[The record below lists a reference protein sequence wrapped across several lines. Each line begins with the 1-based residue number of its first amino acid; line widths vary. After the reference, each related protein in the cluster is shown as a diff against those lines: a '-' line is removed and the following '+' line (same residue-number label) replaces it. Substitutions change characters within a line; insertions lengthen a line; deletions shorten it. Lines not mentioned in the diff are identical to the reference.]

1 MFIDVTPL
9 KVSRDYR
16 LLFIG
21 QFVSAFG
28 TAISFVVLPVQVFA
42 LTQSTFLVGML
53 GAVEFVF
60 ILLLAFVGGAYADFI
75 DKRKM
80 LRLAEIGQTIVTAIL
95 LSNALLPNPR
105 VWILFFCAAAHA
117 ALSALQRPSFEAMMQ
132 RIVPPDLMA
141 SVGALN
147 SIRWNMTTILG
158 PSVAGIIVAAF
169 GASIAYSIDLI
180 TFAASLTAVFLIQSA
195 PPAAQ
200 TENRPSIKS
209 VVEGIHYAWRRKEI
223 LGTYLIDMNAMFFGM
238 PSALFPAIAAT
249 YGAGTVGFFYAAP
262 SVGALLA
269 TLTSAWTRRIHRHG
283 LFVAIAAALW
293 GVSIICFGFATN
305 IYTALFFLACAGA
318 ADMISA
324 LFRFVIW
331 NQTIP
336 TYLRGRLAAL
346 EMISYTSGPKLG
358 DAEAGIVASLTSLQ
372 TSIVSGGILCVV
384 GTAIVSLL
392 IPEFI
397 KYDGREGL
405 KTKEI
410 AEAQRETETKI
421 LLVE

>member
-1 MFIDVTPL
+1 MFIDITPL

-28 TAISFVVLPVQVFA
+28 TAISFVVLPVQVYA
-42 LTQSTFLVGML
+42 ITQSTFMVGML

-60 ILLLAFVGGAYADFI
+60 ILLFAFAGGAYADFI
-75 DKRKM
+75 DKRRM
-80 LRLAEIGQTIVTAIL
+80 LRLTEIGQTIVTAIL
-95 LSNALLPNPR
+95 VANALLPNPR
-105 VWILFFCAAAHA
+105 VWILFVSAAAHA

-132 RIVPPDLMA
+132 KIIPPELMS

-158 PSVAGIIVAAF
+158 PSLAGIILAAF
-169 GASIAYSIDLI
+169 GAGVAYSIDLI
-180 TFAASLTAVFLIQSA
+180 SFIASLIAVFMIQAA

-200 TENRPSIKS
+200 TDERPSLKS
-209 VVEGIHYAWRRKEI
+209 VVEGIQYAWRRKEI

-262 SVGALLA
+262 SVGALFA
-269 TLTSAWTRRIHRHG
+269 TLTSGWTKKIHRHG

-293 GVSIICFGFATN
+293 GVAIILFGFATN
-305 IYTALFFLACAGA
+305 LYAALFFLALAGA
-318 ADMISA
+318 ADMVSA

-336 TYLRGRLAAL
+336 NYLRGRLASL

-358 DAEAGIVASLTSLQ
+358 DAEAGIVASLYGLQ

-384 GTAIVSLL
+384 GTVVVSLFL
-392 IPEFI
+392 PKFI
-397 KYDGREGL
+397 NYDGREGFRQ
-405 KTKEI
+405 KELEEAMRD
-410 AEAQRETETKI
+410 AETRI
-421 LLVE
+421 LPVE

>member
-1 MFIDVTPL
+1 MFIDLSPL
-9 KVSRDYR
+9 RVSRDYR

-28 TAISFVVLPVQVFA
+28 TAISFVVLPVQVYA
-42 LTQSTFLVGML
+42 ITQSTFMVGLL

-80 LRLAEIGQTIVTAIL
+80 LRLTEIGQTIVTAIL
-95 LSNALLPNPR
+95 IANALLPSPR
-105 VWILFFCAAAHA
+105 VWILFVCAAAHA
-117 ALSALQRPSFEAMMQ
+117 ALSALQRPSFESMMQ
-132 RIVPPDLMA
+132 KIVPPDLMA

-158 PSVAGIIVAAF
+158 PSLAGIILAMF
-169 GASIAYSIDLI
+169 GASVAYSIDLMSFI
-180 TFAASLTAVFLIQSA
+180 ASLTAVFMIQAA

-200 TENRPSIKS
+200 TENRPSLKS
-209 VVEGIHYAWRRKEI
+209 VVEGVQYAWRRKEI

-262 SVGALLA
+262 SVGALFA
-269 TLTSAWTRRIHRHG
+269 TLTSGWTKKIHRHG
-283 LFVAIAAALW
+283 LFVAIAAAFW
-293 GVSIICFGFATN
+293 GIAIIFFGFATN
-305 IYTALFFLACAGA
+305 LYAALFFLACAGA
-318 ADMISA
+318 ADMVSA

-336 TYLRGRLAAL
+336 NYLRGRLAGL

-358 DAEAGIVASLTSLQ
+358 DTEAGIVASIYGLQ

-384 GTAIVSLL
+384 GTAVVSLL
-392 IPEFI
+392 IPKFI
-397 KYDGREGL
+397 SYDGREG
-405 KTKEI
+405 KMQKIFEEGI
-410 AEAQRETETKI
+410 RENEAQN
-421 LLVE
+421 LLSE

>member
-1 MFIDVTPL
+1 MFIDLSPL
-9 KVSRDYR
+9 RVSRDYR

-28 TAISFVVLPVQVFA
+28 TAISFVVLPVQVYA
-42 LTQSTFLVGML
+42 ITQSTFMVGLL

-80 LRLAEIGQTIVTAIL
+80 LRLTEIGQTIVTAIL
-95 LSNALLPNPR
+95 IANALLPSPR
-105 VWILFFCAAAHA
+105 VWILFVCAAAHA
-117 ALSALQRPSFEAMMQ
+117 ALSALQRPSFESMMQ
-132 RIVPPDLMA
+132 KIVPPDLMA

-158 PSVAGIIVAAF
+158 PSLAGIILAMF
-169 GASIAYSIDLI
+169 GASVAYSIDLI
-180 TFAASLTAVFLIQSA
+180 SFIASLTAVFMIQSA

-200 TENRPSIKS
+200 TENRPSLKS
-209 VVEGIHYAWRRKEI
+209 VVEGVQYAWRRKEI

-262 SVGALLA
+262 SVGALFA
-269 TLTSAWTRRIHRHG
+269 TLTSGWTKKIHRHG
-283 LFVAIAAALW
+283 LFVAIAAAFW
-293 GVSIICFGFATN
+293 GVAIIFFGFATN
-305 IYTALFFLACAGA
+305 LYAALFFLACAGA
-318 ADMISA
+318 ADMVSA

-336 TYLRGRLAAL
+336 NYLRGRLAGL

-358 DAEAGIVASLTSLQ
+358 DTEAGIVASIYGLQ

-405 KTKEI
+405 RTKEI
-410 AEAQRETETKI
+410 EEATRETETKV
-421 LLVE
+421 LLPE